1 MEGQSSLDPLIKLH
15 DTDISRSGIDHST
28 KELASQIFF
37 QLFGTSTTLLILFA
51 KVLVYNIW
59 GVNIS
64 AFFATE
70 NHLAF

>member
-1 MEGQSSLDPLIKLH
+1 MSPPE
-15 DTDISRSGIDHST
+15 IDHST

-37 QLFGTSTTLLILFA
+37 QLFGTFTTLLLLFD

-70 NHLAF
+70 NHLAFYEYPLSCKEKLLMRG